1 MRDHGIRML
10 SATTL
15 IGDDVRNP
23 DGEDLGTVKD
33 LVIDLRNG
41 RTAYAVLDF
50 GGFLGI
56 GNKLFAVPFE
66 AMTVNT
72 VEKHIILDVD
82 KERLENAPGFDKND
96 WPQHANYDFVD
107 EVHRYYGLAP
117 YSASAGVPA

>member
-96 WPQHANYDFVD
+96 WPEHGNYDFVD

>member
-1 MRDHGIRML
+1 ML

-72 VEKHIILDVD
+72 IEKHIILDVD